1 MTTANI
7 IKKFGNPATEKNIV
21 TVLLPYPVR
30 LAWDLDTTT
39 NKMKIHKDA
48 ASSIAKV
55 FWDLLDFY
63 GIEQIKSLG
72 IDIFGGSY
80 NPRPMRGTEER
91 YNALISAG
99 RIEEAAKFL
108 SLHSWGL
115 AIDLDPQRNQLKET
129 SKTARFAR
137 PEYSE
142 MIKIFERNGW
152 YSLGKYK
159 NYDWMHFQFIK
170 P

>member
-1 MTTANI
+1 MTVKNI
-7 IKKFGNPATEKNIV
+7 IAKFGNPATEKNIMMIN
-21 TVLLPYPVR
+21 LPYKMYFDGKPVTR
-30 LAWDLDTTT
+30 
-39 NKMKIHKDA
+39 MRIHKDS
-48 ASSIAKV
+48 ASSLIKA
-55 FWDLLDFY
+55 FNEILSFY
-63 GIEQIKSLG
+63 GADQINELG

-99 RIEEAAKFL
+99 RIEEASKFL

-137 PEYSE
+137 PEYAE